1 MVTATPPGSADEA
14 AAPTGTVG
22 VPRWAVGRQ
31 PWFLVALHLPFVA
44 SGPIVAIP
52 RHDVSPGVAA
62 FVVVVS
68 LAIGALQLRHSF
80 AAARGERP
88 AGWVWSLLA
97 LVVLVHVP
105 LLWLGWDWSTMQWF
119 VIASLAMLLPPAPAL
134 VAAVGLAVGQAS
146 LFGWE
151 VLRTP
156 GTGPG
161 FATVATIYLF
171 TLLVMGGGAL
181 YGSSRL
187 VRVLEDLYSA
197 RTELAELAVGRE
209 RLRVSRDLHDLLG
222 QSLSAVSL
230 KGDLA
235 LRLLPT
241 DAAAARNEIESLTGV
256 ARRAL
261 RDVRAVARDEH
272 GVALPAEL
280 DAAAAL
286 LGAAGIATRV
296 DVDLPGLAAPAEQVL
311 AWAVRE
317 GATNTLRHSEATT
330 WTVTGA
336 RQDGRVTLEI
346 VNDGARTVVP
356 DPTPASVTPA
366 GRTATIAGPTGPAP
380 EELPSPAG
388 SLGPAP
394 DELPGRAA
402 PTGPAP
408 DELPS
413 PTGHAPDR
421 PGTEAGPG
429 APDDVST
436 GRSTGSARPPAPAP
450 DRPPGAF
457 DRVAGPSGGTEDAR
471 PEPSRPTG
479 NAPDGHGSATD
490 PGTDGRPR
498 PAGQPPDQ
506 APGSGLP
513 GLIARARAAG
523 GTATAGPTPDGEDWH
538 LRVTLPERGA

>member
-1 MVTATPPGSADEA
+1 VTAIPPGTADEA
-14 AAPTGTVG
+14 AALTGTVG
-22 VPRWAVGRQ
+22 VPRWAAGRQ
-31 PWFLVALHLPFVA
+31 LWFLVALHLPFVA

-52 RHDVSPGVAA
+52 RHDISPRLAA

-68 LAIGALQLRHSF
+68 LAIGALQLRHSL

-88 AGWVWSLLA
+88 AGWMWSLLA
-97 LVVLVHVP
+97 LVVLVQVP
-105 LLWLGWDWSTMQWF
+105 LLWFGWDWSTMQWF
-119 VIASLAMLLPPAPAL
+119 VVASVAMLLPPAPAL
-134 VAAVGLAVGQAS
+134 VAVVGLAVGQAA

-151 VLRTP
+151 VLRSP

-181 YGSSRL
+181 YGSARL
-187 VRVLEDLYSA
+187 VRVLEDLYAA

-241 DAAAARNEIESLTGV
+241 DAAAARTEIESLTGV

-296 DVDLPGLAAPAEQVL
+296 DVELPGLAAPAEEVL

-336 RQDGRVTLEI
+336 RRDGWVTFEI
-346 VNDGARTVVP
+346 VNDGARTSVP
-356 DPTPASVTPA
+356 NPTVAPADRPA
-366 GRTATIAGPTGPAP
+366 
-380 EELPSPAG
+380 
-388 SLGPAP
+388 
-394 DELPGRAA
+394 D

-408 DELPS
+408 DV
-413 PTGHAPDR
+413 R
-421 PGTEAGPG
+421 PGPARAAAPTPGRPADPSDSTASSSDGTRDRQPGADAGPAG
-429 APDDVST
+429 PDAADDVSA
-436 GRSTGSARPPAPAP
+436 GRSTGPARAAAPAP
-450 DRPPGAF
+450 DRPADPSDSTASSSDGTRDRRPG
-457 DRVAGPSGGTEDAR
+457 
-471 PEPSRPTG
+471 
-479 NAPDGHGSATD
+479 
-490 PGTDGRPR
+490 
-498 PAGQPPDQ
+498 PAGHPPDQ

-523 GTATAGPTPDGEDWH
+523 GTATAGPTPDGEGWH
-538 LRVTLPERGA
+538 LRVALPERGA